1 MAIKCA
7 VMYLDGK
14 PIAVYDLNKKHPL
27 SNPYHI
33 FTPGQDH
40 TVRMY
45 TDIDF
50 MPTTLTKV
58 DTNGM
63 DVDLYIDLVCKV
75 LAPVLARAYALPLYK
90 DELAFFR
97 SDELKLTAVRI
108 HLDSR
113 MDTFFPLSINDRLID
128 NNLNKQVIAL
138 KESKGGSNE
147 S

>member
-14 PIAVYDLNKKHPL
+14 PVTVYDLHKKHP
-27 SNPYHI
+27 SSSPHHI

-40 TVRMY
+40 TVRVY

-58 DTNGM
+58 DTNGI
-63 DVDLYIDLVCKV
+63 DVDRYIELVCKV
-75 LAPVLARAYALPLYK
+75 LVLTLAQVYALPLYK
-90 DELAFFR
+90 EDLSFFR
-97 SDELKLTAVRI
+97 SDELKLTVARI

-113 MDTFFPLSINDRLID
+113 MDTFFPLTINDRLVD
-128 NNLNKQVIAL
+128 NNLNKQVITL
-138 KESKGGSNE
+138 KESKGGNNE

>member
-1 MAIKCA
+1 
-7 VMYLDGK
+7 
-14 PIAVYDLNKKHPL
+14 
-27 SNPYHI
+27 
-33 FTPGQDH
+33 
-40 TVRMY
+40 
-45 TDIDF
+45 
-50 MPTTLTKV
+50 
-58 DTNGM
+58 M

-90 DELAFFR
+90 DDLSFFR

-113 MDTFFPLSINDRLID
+113 MDTFFPLTINDKLVN
-128 NNLNKQVIAL
+128 NNLNKQVITL